1 MLSERMVK
9 ALNDQI
15 NAELHSA
22 YIYLAMSAYFADA
35 NFPGFAHWMRLQA
48 QEELGHA
55 MKFYD
60 YIIERRGR
68 VQLTALEAPATS
80 WETPLAA
87 FEDALKH
94 EQYISGRI
102 NKLASLALEEH
113 DHATGSFLKWFV
125 DEQVEEEAS
134 VDAVVQD
141 LKRVQDYPAGLFM
154 LDRELGQRTPAAAE
168 EAGAE

>member
-22 YIYLAMSAYFADA
+22 YIYLAMSAFFADT

-48 QEELGHA
+48 QEEMGHA
-55 MKFYD
+55 MRFYD

-68 VQLTALEAPATS
+68 VQLAALEAPPVS

-87 FEDALKH
+87 FEDAFKH

-113 DHATGSFLKWFV
+113 DHATTSFLKWFV

-141 LKRVQDYPAGLFM
+141 LKRVQDFPAGLFM
-154 LDRELGQRTPAAAE
+154 LDRELGQRAPE
-168 EAGAE
+168 PEGAEGE

>member
-1 MLSERMVK
+1 MVSERMVK

-15 NAELHSA
+15 NAELYSA
-22 YIYLAMSAYFADA
+22 YLYLAMSAFFEDA
-35 NFPGFAHWMRLQA
+35 NFTGFAHWMRVQA
-48 QEELGHA
+48 QEEMGHA

-68 VQLTALEAPATS
+68 VQLAALEAPQTS

-87 FEDALKH
+87 FEDAFKH

-102 NKLASLALEEH
+102 NKLATLALEEH
-113 DHATGSFLKWFV
+113 DHATSSFLKWFV

-141 LKRVQDYPAGLFM
+141 LKRVQDMPAGMFM
-154 LDRELGQRTPAAAE
+154 LDRELGQRAPGAE
-168 EAGAE
+168 AEAG

>member
-22 YIYLAMSAYFADA
+22 YLYLAMSAHFADT

-68 VQLTALEAPATS
+68 VQLTTLEAPAAT

-87 FEDALKH
+87 FEEAFKH

-141 LKRVQDYPAGLFM
+141 LKRVQDFPAGLFM
-154 LDRELGQRTPAAAE
+154 MDRELGQRAPAAAE